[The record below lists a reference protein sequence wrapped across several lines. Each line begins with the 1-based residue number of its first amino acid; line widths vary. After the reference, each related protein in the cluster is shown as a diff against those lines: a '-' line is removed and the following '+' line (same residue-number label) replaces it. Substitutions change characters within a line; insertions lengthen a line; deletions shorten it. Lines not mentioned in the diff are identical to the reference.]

1 MSADNISDN
10 AEVVTAT
17 ILILVGIAFV
27 FAMGYVIGVEV
38 GYKECLDD
46 ARLGKPPR
54 YELVEVSKKWV
65 HR

>member
-1 MSADNISDN
+1 MSANKISYTT
-10 AEVVTAT
+10 EVVTAI
-17 ILILVGIAFV
+17 ILVLVGIAFV

-46 ARLGKPPR
+46 TRLGKPLR

-65 HR
+65 RK